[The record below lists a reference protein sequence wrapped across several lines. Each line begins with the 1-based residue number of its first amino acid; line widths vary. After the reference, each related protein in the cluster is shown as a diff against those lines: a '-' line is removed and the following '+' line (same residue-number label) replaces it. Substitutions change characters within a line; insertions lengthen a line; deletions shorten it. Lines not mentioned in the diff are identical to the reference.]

1 MALTCQSN
9 PLPLDQE
16 IPHGYI
22 QGIEH
27 KLISRIVFGTLNL
40 HKSESPNALLDQVF
54 ASGCNAFDCAAIYGG
69 GKSEELLGD
78 WISQRKI
85 NHEDVFVVTKGGCG
99 GEETGWT
106 PNLNAAF
113 LEESIQGSLKR
124 LNLDVVD
131 LFMLHRDDAS
141 VPINQIVDTM
151 NDFIKRGFAKT
162 WGVSNWDLDRLDAAI
177 AYATSTQQTAPVCD
191 SLQMSLAT
199 PSRPVW
205 PGTTY
210 MDTDRE
216 SWYTVSKGVSVFA
229 YEALAKGFLT
239 GSWGAESSET
249 APADAK
255 ETEGR
260 RRNLEEAYI
269 TPANVERRDRAMQM
283 ATEKG
288 VAMGDIAI
296 AYLLAKPVGPFVLIG
311 TSSPEHW
318 CANIKAS
325 ALKLNSA
332 DIMWLESGIA
342 TKHKER
348 ALHCLELESPER
360 SPKRTKH
367 QHFPTPATLFTALP
381 ASAEVT
387 ETVEQGRASLQA
399 LADGCDDRLMVLI
412 GPCSVHDPKAAI
424 EYAQWLKPL
433 ADQYRNE
440 LIVVMRV
447 YFEKPR
453 TTVGWKGLMSD
464 PDLDGGCDMAKGI
477 KLARALLMDV
487 SEMGL
492 LAGTEFLA
500 PNTCDYI
507 SDLVSY
513 GAIGA
518 RTTESQCHREMAS
531 RLGMPVG
538 FKNGTSGDV
547 QVAADA
553 VTAAKAPGKFLGSD
567 LEGLPAVLET
577 EGNPGSHLILRG
589 GKTGTNFDAESV
601 AAAHATMKQSARI
614 VVDCSHGNSSKKH
627 KNQPIVAADIATQIR
642 AGNQSIM
649 GVMIES
655 NLVEG
660 NQGLKPGKTDVS
672 TLVYGQSVTDAC
684 IDLADSEASLKILAE
699 AVQARRCL

>member
-1 MALTCQSN
+1 M
-9 PLPLDQE
+9 PLVQE
-16 IPHGYI
+16 ISHGYI

-27 KLISRIVFGTLNL
+27 KLISRIVFGTDDL
-40 HKSESPNALLDQVF
+40 HKSKTPSALLDQVF
-54 ASGCNAFDCAAIYGG
+54 ANGCNSFDCSAVYGD
-69 GKSEELLGD
+69 GKSEELLGE

-85 NHEDVFVVTKGGCG
+85 NHEDVFVVTQGGCG
-99 GEETGWT
+99 GQSTDFA
-106 PNLNAAF
+106 PNLTPAS
-113 LEESIQGSLKR
+113 LLGSIQGSLQR

-131 LFMLHRDDAS
+131 LFILQRDDAA
-141 VPINQIVDTM
+141 VPISEIVDTM
-151 NDFIKRGFAKT
+151 NNLINRGFTKT
-162 WGVSNWDLDRLDAAI
+162 WGVSNWDLKRLDEAI
-177 AYATSTQQTAPVCD
+177 AYATATQQTAPVCD

-199 PSRPVW
+199 PSRPVL
-205 PGTTY
+205 PGTTF

-229 YEALAKGFLT
+229 SDALAHGYFAQEEQENNDKD
-239 GSWGAESSET
+239 SEE
-249 APADAK
+249 PREPMK
-255 ETEGR
+255 LR
-260 RRNLEEAYI
+260 EAYA
-269 TPANVERRDRAMQM
+269 TPQNTDRRDRAVQM

-288 VAMGDIAI
+288 VTLNEVAVAF
-296 AYLLAKPVGPFVLIG
+296 LLAKEVGPFVVLSGSTIG
-311 TSSPEHW
+311 QWS
-318 CANIKAS
+318 ANIKGS
-325 ALKLNSA
+325 ALKLSA
-332 DIMWLESGIA
+332 ADVTWLESGVA
-342 TKHKER
+342 SSQKEQ
-348 ALHCLELESPER
+348 ALHCLELDAAER
-360 SPKRTKH
+360 SLKRAKNH
-367 QHFPTPATLFTALP
+367 HFPTPAALQEALP
-381 ASAEVT
+381 VSAEVR
-387 ETVEQGRASLQA
+387 ETVNQGRSSLLA

-464 PDLDGGCDMAKGI
+464 PNMDGGCDMAKGMT
-477 KLARALLMDV
+477 LARALLMDV

-553 VTAAKAPGKFLGSD
+553 ITAAKAPGKFLGCD
-567 LEGLPAVLET
+567 LQGSPAVLET

-589 GKTGTNFDAESV
+589 GKTGTNYDAESV
-601 AAAHATMKQSARI
+601 AAAHATMKQAARI

-627 KNQPIVAADIATQIR
+627 KNQPIVAADVAAQIR
-642 AGNQSIM
+642 AGNQSVM
-649 GVMIES
+649 GVMVES

-660 NQGLKPGKTDVS
+660 NQSLKPGKTDVA

-684 IDLADSEASLKILAE
+684 IDLSDSEALLQNLAE
-699 AVQARRCL
+699 AVQVRRCL